1 METTPAYPRAEGLKT
16 LTEIREV
23 LCGNRPTERCII
35 TLDYDRDLKPHLE
48 GFFCSFTTHLYSG
61 RSLSDVLAQ
70 MKHYEIHERP
80 RDYIYHRDRR
90 PIACKLVFRPDSGT
104 TAGDMCRLSEVL
116 SLLPLVDD
124 VICGMSVDSAQTE
137 NVRLYVVSASEG
149 FYHVFLEYAFRLL
162 GHHREILDCPE
173 MYMARIGAGL
183 YKSTLGTYIEWWSRN
198 PDLALDDSG
207 NLILDALA
215 GNDPP
220 STLTVSPKGELIF
233 GKCSMLRWHQ
243 INFGWSGRAVSSW
256 GKICEK
262 YAGKDA
268 SGALRIEE
276 VVSRLRLSEEPAT
289 ASLPPD
295 LSKIANN
302 LKKTSYERDKR

>member
-1 METTPAYPRAEGLKT
+1 MKSTPAYPRAEGLKT

-61 RSLSDVLAQ
+61 GSLSDVLAQ

-90 PIACKLVFRPDSGT
+90 SIACKLVFRPDSGT
-104 TAGDMCRLSEVL
+104 TAGDMCRLSEAL
-116 SLLPLVDD
+116 TLLPLVDD

-173 MYMARIGAGL
+173 MYMARSGDGL
-183 YKSTLGTYIEWWSRN
+183 YRSPLGTYIEWWSRN
-198 PDLALDDSG
+198 PDLAIDDNG
-207 NLILDALA
+207 NLVLSALA

-233 GKCSMLRWHQ
+233 GKCSMFRWYQ
-243 INFGWSGRAVSSW
+243 INFGWSDRAVPSW

>member
-1 METTPAYPRAEGLKT
+1 MESTPAYPRAEGLKT
-16 LTEIREV
+16 LMEIRDV
-23 LCGNRPTERCII
+23 LCGKQPSERCII
-35 TLDYDRDLKPHLE
+35 PLDYDRDLKPYIE
-48 GFFCSFTTHLYSG
+48 GFFCGCTTHLYSG
-61 RSLSDVLAQ
+61 STLSDVLEQ
-70 MKHYEIHERP
+70 MKHYEIYERP

-90 PIACKLVFRPDSGT
+90 SLVCKLVCRPDSGT
-104 TAGDMCRLSEVL
+104 TAGDMSRLSEAL
-116 SLLPLVDD
+116 AMLPLVDD
-124 VICGMSVDSAQTE
+124 VVFGMSVDSALTE
-137 NVRLYVVSASEG
+137 NVRLNVVSASEG

-173 MYMARIGAGL
+173 MDMARIGDGL
-183 YKSTLGTYIEWWSRN
+183 YMSPLGSYIEWWSRN

-215 GNDPP
+215 VNHNTP
-220 STLTVSPKGELIF
+220 STLTVSPKGELVF
-233 GKCSMLRWHQ
+233 GKCSMFRWHQ
-243 INFGWSGRAVSSW
+243 INFGWSDRTGSSW

-295 LSKIANN
+295 LSEIANN
-302 LKKTSYERDKR
+302 MKNKDLS